1 MKEREL
7 EEKIKL
13 IDKEIDFQV
22 NELVNTKRALNSEID
37 KMKIEI
43 EAMKRFMSE
52 FHSELKDSYS
62 RIKEIVV
69 HEVNPE
75 LI

>member
-52 FHSELKDSYS
+52 FHSEFKGSYS

-69 HEVNPE
+69 HEVDPE